1 MCKGGGLAR
10 KKPRRVP
17 SGGRALVG
25 CLIIVDCHCLFVVRY
40 VRCQH
45 PHLPLRAVARRQ
57 GGGAVSLMVVVKCG
71 AMVKLLRGLSVVTW
85 QVYGVV
91 KVLTL

>member
-1 MCKGGGLAR
+1 
-10 KKPRRVP
+10 VP

-25 CLIIVDCHCLFVVRY
+25 CLIVVDHRCLFVVRY

-57 GGGAVSLMVVVKCG
+57 GGGAVLPMVVVKCG
-71 AMVKLLRGLSVVTW
+71 AIHGQAVEGVVSGDMAGLRGGKGACLPYDLPLS
-85 QVYGVV
+85 QDF
-91 KVLTL
+91 